1 MPIRQDRKG
10 KYYTDQVTK
19 EKILVTIQSVT
30 NLIQG
35 CVYIRPDQRLKDGLN
50 DDPQFIAVTDGKVL
64 NSEGEELYRFA
75 FLALNRDQIVWIL
88 PEENHK
94 SEKGAGSTL

>member
-19 EKILVTIQSVT
+19 DKIRVSIQTIV
-30 NLIQG
+30 NLLQG
-35 CVYIRPDQRLKDGLN
+35 YVYIRPDQRLKDGLN

-64 NSEGEELYRFA
+64 NNEGEELYRFE
-75 FLALNRDQIVWIL
+75 FLALNRDQVVWII
-88 PEENHK
+88 PEEKH
-94 SEKGAGSTL
+94 EPEVGAEST